1 MKLLRLKQVMDITGL
16 GRSSIYNYMK
26 DGTFPKQVK
35 ITANL
40 SAWVDSEIE
49 EWVKHKIKERDGELD
64 IRNAGNPVVM

>member
-1 MKLLRLKQVMDITGL
+1 MKLLRLKNVMDITGL

-40 SAWVDSEIE
+40 AAWVESEIE
-49 EWVKHKIKERDGELD
+49 EWVLERIAERDSELD

>member
-40 SAWVDSEIE
+40 SAWVESEIE
-49 EWVKHKIKERDGELD
+49 GWIKQKVKERDSE
-64 IRNAGNPVVM
+64 